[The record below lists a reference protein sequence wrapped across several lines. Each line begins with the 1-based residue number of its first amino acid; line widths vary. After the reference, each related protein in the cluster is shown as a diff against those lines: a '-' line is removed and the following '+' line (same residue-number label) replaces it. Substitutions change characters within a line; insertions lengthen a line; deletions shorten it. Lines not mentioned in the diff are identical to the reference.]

1 MSETEEK
8 GHVKR
13 EPGSWREGE
22 EDWRCLRAVPFQETR
37 ETRTTSS
44 TTSSTTWVHAV
55 TTIPGSCPGR
65 SVVEHK
71 GATLIAISTSHCMQR
86 QLKNR
91 PLGYFWRPPPGPLP
105 LLRCGANL
113 GLFFFWGCLW
123 GVVLSLFLPGLAV
136 WSGLAEMSPHVASTT
151 HRLRQGKRLGVL
163 SRDGEPFFLVLEIGS
178 RAVLPKG
185 PGVKK

>member
-65 SVVEHK
+65 SVIEHTQR
-71 GATLIAISTSHCMQR
+71 GNLDSDLDIALHAR

-91 PLGYFWRPPPGPLP
+91 PLGVFLETSWTAAPPSMRG
-105 LLRCGANL
+105 
-113 GLFFFWGCLW
+113 
-123 GVVLSLFLPGLAV
+123 
-136 WSGLAEMSPHVASTT
+136 E
-151 HRLRQGKRLGVL
+151 
-163 SRDGEPFFLVLEIGS
+163 SRPFFLLGLSLGGCLESFSSWPGS
-178 RAVLPKG
+178 LVWTGRNVTSCRFHNTPSPSGEEVGRLVQG
-185 PGVKK
+185 R